1 MNLKNTQMRLIAR
14 IIVYTYIIINT
25 LLQHLISKRREI
37 DTEMHIYL

>member
-14 IIVYTYIIINT
+14 ITVYTHIIINT
-25 LLQHLISKRREI
+25 LLQHLISKCREV